1 MQEKPLLDHA
11 KRMRSA
17 ATDAEALLWRHL
29 RGKRFSGYK
38 FKRQKPVG
46 AFIVDFVCLRC
57 KLVIEADG
65 GQHGDAVNYDAA
77 RTAWLET
84 QEYAVL
90 RFWNNDILLRTQ
102 AVLDSIFSALESRKS
117 AV

>member
-1 MQEKPLLDHA
+1 MQEKPLLQHA
-11 KRMRSA
+11 KRMRST

-57 KLVIEADG
+57 NLVIEADG
-65 GQHGDAVNYDAA
+65 GQHSDAVDYDAA

-84 QEYAVL
+84 QGYMVL
-90 RFWNNDILLRTQ
+90 RFWNNDILLRTE
-102 AVLDSIFSALESRKS
+102 AVLDSIFSALQSRNGCR
-117 AV
+117 